1 MDDTHEAIV
10 AAATDL
16 IAEVGLP
23 PEFRAGLNEGDDWT
37 FVIKLHALVEAG
49 VTHALTVHADR
60 EGAKELFANL
70 ELNNPRTGKVAF
82 ASVFL
87 RLESEDRRFL
97 RALSELRNQLVHDVR
112 NVSFT
117 FEKHFAGLNLDQ
129 KRNFAK
135 AFAYVDLEGAEES
148 AVLDTMIARR
158 QGNWRPTVLKSAMFF
173 LAILQLQVDTTRA
186 AKEAAGYR
194 DEIARMRSEI
204 ANALGPNT
212 LFERTRER

>member
-1 MDDTHEAIV
+1 
-10 AAATDL
+10 
-16 IAEVGLP
+16 
-23 PEFRAGLNEGDDWT
+23 
-37 FVIKLHALVEAG
+37 
-49 VTHALTVHADR
+49 LTVHADR

-112 NVSFT
+112 NVAFT
-117 FEKHFAGLNLDQ
+117 FAQHFEDLNIDQ

-135 AFAYVDLEGAEES
+135 AFGYVDLEADES
-148 AVLDTMIARR
+148 NPALDIMIAKR
-158 QGNWRPTVLKSAMFF
+158 QANWRPTVLKSALFF

-186 AKEAAGYR
+186 AKKAAGYR
-194 DEIARMRSEI
+194 DQIARMRRGI
-204 ANALGPNT
+204 ASALGPNKS
-212 LFERTRER
+212 LERTREG